1 MREKFQ
7 PEDEATWK
15 GAQPYG
21 SCGAAPHTGICCHLI
36 RTRMPRSARVAP
48 ATQTRMQ
55 LNAAT
60 PTAPGAQ
67 LFYTNAAI
75 ECSPSF
81 TVVTGVYFWSVNE
94 INEKKKLL
102 AATPNSTFTR
112 HVRYSPVSTQRRHI
126 SRLTS
131 SRPRARRP
139 DKCVV
144 DSFDVVVLVLARAGA
159 PTDMTVVWALCRQ
172 VSVRSHCA
180 GAHLHSAPSPTPST
194 PPSLSS
200 TPNSGSSR
208 RHSHSSRAAANH
220 TSG

>member
-1 MREKFQ
+1 MQ
-7 PEDEATWK
+7 PHP
-15 GAQPYG
+15 Q
-21 SCGAAPHTGICCHLI
+21 
-36 RTRMPRSARVAP
+36 RS
-48 ATQTRMQ
+48 
-55 LNAAT
+55 
-60 PTAPGAQ
+60 GAQ
-67 LFYTNAAI
+67 LFNTNAGMKI
-75 ECSPSF
+75 EVKCCHC
-81 TVVTGVYFWSVNE
+81 VYFWSVNE
-94 INEKKKLL
+94 INQKKLL

-159 PTDMTVVWALCRQ
+159 PTDMTVVWALCRH

>member
-1 MREKFQ
+1 MEGRSTIWQLWSCAAHRNLLPF
-7 PEDEATWK
+7 DTHANATER
-15 GAQPYG
+15 PSG
-21 SCGAAPHTGICCHLI
+21 SSHTNK
-36 RTRMPRSARVAP
+36 
-48 ATQTRMQ
+48 
-55 LNAAT
+55 NAAQCSHT
-60 PTAPGAQ
+60 HRRWAQ
-67 LFYTNAAI
+67 LFNTNAGMKIAK
-75 ECSPSF
+75 SF

-159 PTDMTVVWALCRQ
+159 PTDMTVVWALCRH